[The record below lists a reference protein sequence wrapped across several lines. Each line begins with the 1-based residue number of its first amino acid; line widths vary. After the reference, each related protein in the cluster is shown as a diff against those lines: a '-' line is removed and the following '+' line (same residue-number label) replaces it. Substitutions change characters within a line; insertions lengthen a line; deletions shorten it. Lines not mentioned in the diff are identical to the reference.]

1 MRHNWGII
9 QSIGFFIATA
19 ESFSNHRMR
28 LRNVCLKT
36 KRITL
41 AFYGSYKSLHACL
54 HDQNSQGN
62 FAWW

>member
-9 QSIGFFIATA
+9 QSIGFYVATIGCDS
-19 ESFSNHRMR
+19 ETY
-28 LRNVCLKT
+28 VYKT

-54 HDQNSQGN
+54 HDQNNQGN

>member
-1 MRHNWGII
+1 M
-9 QSIGFFIATA
+9 FI
-19 ESFSNHRMR
+19 
-28 LRNVCLKT
+28 KT

-62 FAWW
+62 FAWWRDQGIYWQADEPWSYLNNIPWNRLVSQQTI